1 MDLLAVKRLVDK
13 FNFNQT
19 VRIHDLFDKY
29 PQFKDKDTRIDIITY
44 QFGEFVKF
52 FKVYS
57 KAYGYLSDEYKAEAR
72 LSLANLL
79 IQLEMFCISE
89 DLDIDTLR
97 DEGYQHLLDKIE
109 EVEAKGGKMI

>member
-1 MDLLAVKRLVDK
+1 MDLLKVQKLIDS
-13 FNFNQT
+13 FDFTQT
-19 VRIHDLFDKY
+19 VRIHELFGKY

-57 KAYGYLSDEYKAEAR
+57 KAYGYLSAGYKAEAR

-79 IQLEMFCISE
+79 IQLEMLCISNG
-89 DLDIDTLR
+89 LDINVLR
-97 DEGYQHLLDKIE
+97 DEGYEHLLDKIE